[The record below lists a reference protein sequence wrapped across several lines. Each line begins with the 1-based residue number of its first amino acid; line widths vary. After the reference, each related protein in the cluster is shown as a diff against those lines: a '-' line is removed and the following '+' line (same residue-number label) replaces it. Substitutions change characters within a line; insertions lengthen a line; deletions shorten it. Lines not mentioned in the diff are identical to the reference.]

1 MKIAVSGSH
10 GVGKSTLLAELRQT
24 LPQFTFVDE
33 AYLHL
38 LAEGHDFAATPSVD
52 DIEAQLERSISLVSS
67 HVESNVVFERCPI
80 DHLAYLAALKVDR
93 EVLTY
98 WIEASSGAVSAI
110 DGIIFVGIEQR
121 DRIHVLSDELPK
133 LRKKV
138 DALLRDILIEDEWGL
153 GIAVIEVHGPPT
165 ERARQAQTWIQTC
178 VDQCRG
184 ADSSPPG
191 NSAA

>member
-10 GVGKSTLLAELRQT
+10 SVGKSTLLAELRQT

-67 HVESNVVFERCPI
+67 HAESNAVFERCPI
-80 DHLAYLAALKVDR
+80 DYLAYLAALKVDR
-93 EVLTY
+93 ETLTY
-98 WIEASSGAVSAI
+98 WIEASSAAVSAI
-110 DGIIFVGIEQR
+110 DGIIFVGVEQP
-121 DRIHVLSDELPK
+121 DRIHVSPDEFPK

-138 DALLRDILIEDEWGL
+138 DALLRDILIENEWGL
-153 GIAVIEVHGPPT
+153 SLAVIEVHGSPT

-178 VDQCRG
+178 ETQRRRG
-184 ADSSPPG
+184 DRSPAG
-191 NSAA
+191 NGA